1 LLLASTNLVYLPCLD
16 RLMLQNIHKKRSNS
30 GFTLLEILVVV
41 VAIAILSAI
50 AIPSWL
56 SFVQLR
62 RLNSAQNQVYRAMQR
77 AKSQAVK
84 EKLTWQASFR
94 ENSDGIVQWA
104 VHPSSATIISEA
116 QWNDLESGVHLDA
129 DTTLQ
134 QSNGVGRV
142 RFDFKGNVTPP
153 LGNITLN
160 TENGGQAKRCVYV
173 STILGAMRTG
183 KEHLEAN
190 GTAVCK

>member
-1 LLLASTNLVYLPCLD
+1 
-16 RLMLQNIHKKRSNS
+16 MLKNIHINRSNS

-56 SFVQLR
+56 SFVELR
-62 RLNSAQNQVYRAMQR
+62 RLNSAQSEVYTAMQK
-77 AKSQAVK
+77 AKSQAMK

-104 VHPSSATIISEA
+104 VHPSSVTIIPEA
-116 QWNDLESGVHLDA
+116 QWNDLESGIHLDV

-134 QSNGVGRV
+134 RSNGVRRV
-142 RFDFKGNVTPP
+142 RFDFRGSVTPP
-153 LGNITLN
+153 LGNVTLN
-160 TENGGQAKRCVYV
+160 SENAGQAKRCVYV

-183 KEHLEAN
+183 KEHSTPN
-190 GTAVCK
+190 DSGKYCY

>member
-1 LLLASTNLVYLPCLD
+1 
-16 RLMLQNIHKKRSNS
+16 MLQNIHKNHSNS

-56 SFVQLR
+56 SFVQMR
-62 RLNSAQNQVYRAMQR
+62 RLNSAQSQVYTAMQK
-77 AKSQAVK
+77 AKSQATK

-94 ENSDGIVQWA
+94 ENSDGVVQWA
-104 VHPSSATIISEA
+104 VHPSTVTTISEA
-116 QWNDLESGVHLDA
+116 QWNNLESGVHLDP
-129 DTTLQ
+129 DTSLQ
-134 QSNGVGRV
+134 RSNGVRRV

-153 LGNITLN
+153 LGNVTLN
-160 TENGGQAKRCVYV
+160 TDNTGDAKRCVYV

-183 KEHLEAN
+183 KEHPTPN
-190 GTAVCK
+190 DSGKYCY

>member
-1 LLLASTNLVYLPCLD
+1 
-16 RLMLQNIHKKRSNS
+16 MLQNIHKKRSNS

-62 RLNSAQNQVYRAMQR
+62 RLNSAQNQVYTAMQR

-116 QWNDLESGVHLDA
+116 QWNDLESGVHLDI
-129 DTTLQ
+129 DTRLQ
-134 QSNGVGRV
+134 VSNGVGLV

-153 LGNITLN
+153 LSNITLN

-183 KEHLEAN
+183 KEHPKPN
-190 GTAVCK
+190 DSGKYCY